1 MNEFERIAKRKL
13 IKCDICGGVMLPM
26 YGGGW
31 DNDRI
36 VCGDVMDC
44 GAEIVFPTST
54 PVMEE
59 VKNET

>member
-1 MNEFERIAKRKL
+1 MNQFEAAIQHE
-13 IKCDICGGVMLPM
+13 IHCDICGEIMHPM

-36 VCGDVMDC
+36 ICANPEC

-54 PVMEE
+54 PVETEAME
-59 VKNET
+59 